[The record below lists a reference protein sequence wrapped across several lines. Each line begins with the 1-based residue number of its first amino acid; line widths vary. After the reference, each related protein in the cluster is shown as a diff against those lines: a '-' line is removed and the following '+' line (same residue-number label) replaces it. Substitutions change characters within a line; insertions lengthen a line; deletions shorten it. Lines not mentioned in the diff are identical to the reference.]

1 MLNWVVLTLQASL
14 NNWIYGKNRTNLRVP
29 IMFTGIVES
38 LGKVESLQNVG
49 GDIRLR
55 IQTDLDMSDVQLGDS
70 IATNGICLTV
80 IAWGNQW
87 YEADVSLE
95 SIHRTTLSSWKVGQT
110 VNVEKAMLP
119 TTRFGGHIV
128 SGHVDVVGEITVQ
141 RQDARSLYF
150 EVTAPPEIAKY
161 LAEKGSITVD
171 GISLTIN
178 HLRGN
183 VLSLNLIPHTAERT
197 NISTWKVGTRV
208 NLEVDVLAR
217 YIERLLL
224 GDKAAEHKPESKL
237 SMEFLAQNGFLR

>member
-1 MLNWVVLTLQASL
+1 
-14 NNWIYGKNRTNLRVP
+14 
-29 IMFTGIVES
+29 MFTGIIES
-38 LGKVESLQNVG
+38 VGQVQSVQSVG

-55 IQTDLDMSDVQLGDS
+55 MQTNLDMSDVHLGDS

-80 IAWGNQW
+80 IEWGDDW
-87 YEADVSLE
+87 YAADVSRE
-95 SIHRTTLSSWKVGQT
+95 SLNRTTLAHWKVGQA

-128 SGHVDVVGEITVQ
+128 SGHVDAVGEITVV
-141 RQDARSLYF
+141 REDARSLYF
-150 EVTAPPEIAKY
+150 EVTAPAEIARY
-161 LAEKGSITVD
+161 LAEKGSVTVD

-178 HLRGN
+178 HLRGR

-197 NISTWKVGTRV
+197 NIGTWKTGAKV

-224 GDKAAEHKPESKL
+224 GDKAAESTPQSSI
-237 SMEFLAQNGFLR
+237 SMDFLAQNGFLK

>member
-1 MLNWVVLTLQASL
+1 
-14 NNWIYGKNRTNLRVP
+14 
-29 IMFTGIVES
+29 MFTGIVES
-38 LGKVESLQNVG
+38 LGKVESLQSVG

-55 IQTDLDMSDVQLGDS
+55 IQSNLDMSDVHLGDS

-80 IAWGNQW
+80 IDWGEHW
-87 YEADVSLE
+87 YEADVSRE
-95 SIHRTTLSSWKVGQT
+95 SLNRSTVGQWKVGQL

-128 SGHVDVVGEITVQ
+128 SGHVDAVGEITTV

-150 EVTAPPEIAKY
+150 EVTAPVEIAKY

-183 VLSLNLIPHTAERT
+183 ILSLNLIPHTAERT
-197 NISTWKVGTRV
+197 NISTWKTGTKV

-224 GDKAAEHKPESKL
+224 GDKAAEQKTESKL
-237 SMEFLAQNGFLR
+237 TMDFLAANGFLR

>member
-1 MLNWVVLTLQASL
+1 
-14 NNWIYGKNRTNLRVP
+14 
-29 IMFTGIVES
+29 MFTGIIES
-38 LGKVESLQNVG
+38 LGKVESLHSVG

-55 IQTDLDMSDVQLGDS
+55 IQTHLDMSDVHLGDS

-80 IAWGNQW
+80 TDWGSNW
-87 YEADVSLE
+87 YSADVSRE
-95 SIHRTTLSSWKVGQT
+95 SIHRSTISNWKVGQP

-128 SGHVDVVGEITVQ
+128 SGHVDAVGEINVV

-150 EVTAPPEIAKY
+150 EVTAPVEIAKY
-161 LAEKGSITVD
+161 LAEKGSVTVD

-183 VLSLNLIPHTAERT
+183 ILSLNLIPHTAERT
-197 NISTWKVGTRV
+197 NISTWKTGTKV

-237 SMEFLAQNGFLR
+237 SMEFLAANGFLR